1 MELSVSW
8 PGVSEP
14 GLVHISKLQSHLK
27 HKLQFNMKKKKR
39 ILGSFTQTSQIP
51 GPSMYTSATVC
62 SLCIWSCSRDSLKQ
76 SMVHKPVTCLTK
88 QQLSHCH
95 WMCFMSNK

>member
-27 HKLQFNMKKKKR
+27 HKLQFNMKKKKKNSWVFHTNVTNPR
-39 ILGSFTQTSQIP
+39 ALHVYLSDCVFTMHLELQQRLSE
-51 GPSMYTSATVC
+51 TV
-62 SLCIWSCSRDSLKQ
+62 
-76 SMVHKPVTCLTK
+76 
-88 QQLSHCH
+88 
-95 WMCFMSNK
+95 NGA

>member
-27 HKLQFNMKKKKR
+27 HKLQFNMKKKKEF
-39 ILGSFTQTSQIP
+39 LG
-51 GPSMYTSATVC
+51 
-62 SLCIWSCSRDSLKQ
+62 
-76 SMVHKPVTCLTK
+76 
-88 QQLSHCH
+88 LSHKRHKSQGPPCIPQRLCVH
-95 WMCFMSNK
+95 YASGAAAETL